1 MKYDQ
6 KPLEEKMKK
15 TIAAYESNLATVRA
29 GQANAGVLSRV
40 TFEYYGAPTPLST
53 MADIRVADART
64 LVITPYDRSTLK
76 DMEKAILTSDVGI
89 TPMNDG
95 TVIRLSFPPLNE
107 ERRRE
112 ITKQVQKMGED
123 TKVAL
128 RNCRRDAVDQVRK
141 MKKDGEMTEDEVASA
156 EKTIQ
161 NVTDTYVKSVDD
173 ITSKKEKELMAI

>member
-1 MKYDQ
+1 MKYDS
-6 KPLEEKMKK
+6 KALEEKMSK
-15 TIAAYESNLATVRA
+15 TIAAYESNLSTVRA

-40 TFEYYGAPTPLST
+40 NFEYYGAPTPLTS
-53 MADIRVADART
+53 MADIRVSDART

-76 DMEKAILTSDVGI
+76 EMEKAILTSDVGI

-141 MKKDGEMTEDEVASA
+141 MKKDGEMTEDEVTSA

-161 NVTDTYVKSVDD
+161 NVTDTYVKNVDT
-173 ITSKKEKELMAI
+173 ITAKKEKELMAI

>member
-1 MKYDQ
+1 MKYDS
-6 KPLEEKMKK
+6 KALEAKMSK
-15 TIAAYESNLATVRA
+15 TLAAYESELSTVRA
-29 GQANAGVLSRV
+29 GQANPGVLGRV
-40 TFEYYGAPTPLST
+40 TFEYYGSPTPLST

-76 DMEKAILTSDVGI
+76 DMEKAILVSDVGI

-123 TKVAL
+123 AKVAL
-128 RNCRRDAVDQVRK
+128 RNVRRDAIDQVRK

-161 NVTDTYVKSVDD
+161 NVTDTYVKNVDAV
-173 ITSKKEKELMAI
+173 TAKKEKELMAI